1 MKEDEKE
8 NGEKQITD
16 YKNRRMNAKQKPHI
30 YLIKRTQE
38 TSHLITQVQVYSNNL
53 KSFVFH
59 TPPPLSIRASSYQ
72 SRQLARGFVKKN
84 KKKRRKKISDTNKF
98 VIYKYIIMQSQ
109 TTRLD

>member
-1 MKEDEKE
+1 MKEEEKE

-72 SRQLARGFVKKN
+72 SRQLARGFVKK
-84 KKKRRKKISDTNKF
+84 KQKKRRKKISDTNKF
-98 VIYKYIIMQSQ
+98 VIYKYIIMQSR